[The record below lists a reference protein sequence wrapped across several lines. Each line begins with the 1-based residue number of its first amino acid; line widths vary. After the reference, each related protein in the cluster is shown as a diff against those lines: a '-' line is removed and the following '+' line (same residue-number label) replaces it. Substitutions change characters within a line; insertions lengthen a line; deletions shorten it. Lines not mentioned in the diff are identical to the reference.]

1 MDYIH
6 LGALAG
12 NRQSI
17 QTQTYHSHLQRVFK
31 SRRRNQ
37 TCSDLPRLEGMVLG
51 FAATTGQN
59 CWSQN
64 KGISAG
70 SNVPCDFKGTF
81 HNDLLLFF
89 QYCFTIKEGYF
100 FLIHTVIHSDLG
112 ICLLNRGYC
121 VFHNHSPWLLPTNN
135 FRAYFNQINCF
146 YLASNKIA
154 HPKKWLLFETLS

>member
-1 MDYIH
+1 MDRIH

-17 QTQTYHSHLQRVFK
+17 QTQTYHSHLQRVVK

-37 TCSDLPRLEGMVLG
+37 TCSGLPRLEGMVFG

-81 HNDLLLFF
+81 HNDLLLHLAILIFSDISLCSERGVFF
-89 QYCFTIKEGYF
+89 P
-100 FLIHTVIHSDLG
+100 HSHCYSFRIL
-112 ICLLNRGYC
+112 CLLNRVYWFFITIPPDYC
-121 VFHNHSPWLLPTNN
+121 RTNK
-135 FRAYFNQINCF
+135 FRAYFNKIN
-146 YLASNKIA
+146 SV
-154 HPKKWLLFETLS
+154 